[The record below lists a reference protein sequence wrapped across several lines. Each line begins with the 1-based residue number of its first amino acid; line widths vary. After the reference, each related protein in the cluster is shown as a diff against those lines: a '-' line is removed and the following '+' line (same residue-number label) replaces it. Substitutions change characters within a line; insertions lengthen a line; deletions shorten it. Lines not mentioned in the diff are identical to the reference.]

1 MSTELLM
8 FYNVENLF
16 PPDSDSPDN
25 VITGLR
31 NWDAYK
37 YKQKIRKI
45 TNVFRF
51 VKEDYRQLPSIIG
64 LAEIGSK
71 SVLEDL
77 IDENSPL
84 NSYAIIYEKSNDS
97 RGLSVA
103 MLYDKDKFSVL
114 SYKTLRF
121 SPSENLE
128 YQTRDILHVELSSNG
143 KTFQVFVLHLP
154 SQRNRDSK
162 KDQRHCIF
170 QKLKKTLEPLFDK
183 GEPIIL
189 MGDFNENP
197 DSEAIKQLCFD
208 KMHNQLL
215 INPFEALFEKNQ
227 FSTFHGKQGMV
238 FDQIIFTE
246 KTLKERFDLKSI
258 RAEIYANSRLRN
270 KDSKNSKY
278 PFRTYSGSRFIGGYS
293 DHFPVVIGLE
303 R

>member
-1 MSTELLM
+1 MSTKLLM

-45 TNVFRF
+45 TNAFRF
-51 VKEDYRQLPSIIG
+51 VEEDHGQLPSIIG

-77 IDENSPL
+77 TDENSPL
-84 NSYAIIYEKSNDS
+84 HSYGIIYEKSNDS

-103 MLYDKDKFSVL
+103 MLYDKEKFSVL
-114 SYKTLRF
+114 SFKTLRF
-121 SPSENLE
+121 PLGENSE
-128 YQTRDILHVELSSNG
+128 YHTRDILQVELSSDG

-162 KDQRHCIF
+162 KEQRYFIF
-170 QKLKKTLEPLFDK
+170 QKLKETLEPLFDK
-183 GEPIIL
+183 GEPIVL

-197 DSEAIKQLCFD
+197 DSEAIKKICFD

-215 INPFEALFEKNQ
+215 INPFEEMFQKNQ
-227 FSTFHGKQGMV
+227 FSTFHDKQGMV

-246 KTLKERFDLKSI
+246 KTLKERFNVKNI
-258 RAEIYANSRLRN
+258 RAEIYTTPRLRN
-270 KDSKNSKY
+270 KDNKNGKY

-303 R
+303 G